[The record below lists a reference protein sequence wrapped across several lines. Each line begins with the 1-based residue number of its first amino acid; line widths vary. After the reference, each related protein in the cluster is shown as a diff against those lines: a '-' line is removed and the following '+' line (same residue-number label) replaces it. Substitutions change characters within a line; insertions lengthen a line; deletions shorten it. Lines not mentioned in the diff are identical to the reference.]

1 MADWATV
8 LLSAASPVAA
18 LAGAYF
24 GARAVNRLQFRDG
37 RRIEAAET
45 VLALLYQ
52 LQNDFVSH
60 LDPLGAIGERID
72 KRVEGQLFGVKLN
85 QLSNYRRTRSLW
97 LDAWADWE
105 TTEVLDLTI
114 RRMGDLSRDYYN
126 TLPADPQDLQR
137 FPAGTF
143 SNHEEARETARRWTQ
158 EELPELVERIEA
170 GLVGRL
176 DGARRPSWW
185 SRASGRR

>member
-8 LLSAASPVAA
+8 LLSAASPLAA

-24 GARAVNRLQFRDG
+24 GARTVNRLQFRDG

-45 VLALLYQ
+45 VLALIYQ
-52 LQNDFVSH
+52 LQTDFVSH

-72 KRVEGQLFGVKLN
+72 KRVEGQLFGAKLN

-97 LDAWADWE
+97 LDVWADRE

-137 FPAGTF
+137 FSAGTF
-143 SNHEEARETARRWTQ
+143 SNHEKAKETARRWIQ
-158 EELPELVERIEA
+158 EELPGLMERVEV

-176 DGARRPSWW
+176 SGARRRSWW